1 MSGSEPSTA
10 PLSEVVVL
18 SDVVV
23 EDEDVVEE
31 DEVVEDEVVV
41 ELLVVLLDIPPPEQ
55 EQAVRLSARISAS
68 SPTAHLRIICI
79 KDTSVSIGSA
89 SYRLP
94 SDVVCPEFRAS
105 YSPAAVRQAFLPR
118 GKPVYNGRASP
129 GSPIAA
135 LRPVSE
141 APSAA

>member
-1 MSGSEPSTA
+1 ME
-10 PLSEVVVL
+10 
-18 SDVVV
+18 
-23 EDEDVVEE
+23 EE

-41 ELLVVLLDIPPPEQ
+41 ELLVVLLEVPPPEQ

-105 YSPAAVRQAFLPR
+105 YSPAAVRQAFLPH
-118 GKPVYNGRASP
+118 GKPAYNGRASP
-129 GSPIAA
+129 GSPAAA

-141 APSAA
+141 APSTA